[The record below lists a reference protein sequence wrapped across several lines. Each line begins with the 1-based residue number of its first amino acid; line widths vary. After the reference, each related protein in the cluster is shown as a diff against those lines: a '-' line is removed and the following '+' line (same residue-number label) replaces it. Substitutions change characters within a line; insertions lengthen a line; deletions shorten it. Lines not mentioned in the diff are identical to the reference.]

1 MHVMEVGEGQP
12 LLLLHGW
19 SCHGGLFGP
28 QIEAFRSKARVIVP
42 DLPGHGRTGRHGPEL
57 TIEAAADALAEILED
72 RGYENVVAVGWSMGA
87 HVAWSMIERHG
98 SQRLSALVVEDMT
111 PKVLND
117 PDWHLGLSDHLD
129 AKRNAGVLLSIET
142 HWKDIAPRIAQ
153 RIFATGVDPDRDLLA
168 YAEQQIAAADPKLLA
183 PMWASLTGQDFR
195 DLIPAI
201 EIPVVL
207 AHGTHSALYGPEVA
221 QWQAERLPHGRVVAF
236 ERSGHAP
243 HLEEPCAFR
252 DMLLELMT

>member
-1 MHVMEVGEGQP
+1 MHVMEIGEGQP

-28 QIEAFRSKARVIVP
+28 QIEAFRSKARVVVP

-57 TIEAAADALAEILED
+57 TIEAAADALAQLLED
-72 RGYENVVAVGWSMGA
+72 RAYENIVAVGWSMGA

-98 SQRLSALVVEDMT
+98 SERLSALVVEDMT

-117 PDWHLGLSDHLD
+117 TDWHLGLSDHLD
-129 AKRNAGVLLSIET
+129 TKRNAGVLLSIET

-153 RIFATGVDPDRDLLA
+153 RIFATGTAPDRDLLA
-168 YAEQQIAAADPKLLA
+168 YAQQQIAAADPKLLA
-183 PMWASLTGQDFR
+183 PMWASLTKQDFR

-201 EIPVVL
+201 DIPVVL
-207 AHGTHSALYGPEVA
+207 AQGTHSALYGSEVA
-221 QWQAERLPHGRVVAF
+221 QWQAERLRDGTVLTF

-252 DMLLELMT
+252 DMLLGLMA